1 MATTAAPAR
10 SVTTAPPASREG
22 ARRRTTGMALIQRHP
37 VLTFYALTFA
47 ISWAG
52 ILLVIGGPDALP
64 GTPERV
70 ERLFLPVM
78 LAWLA
83 GPSVASLVMTG
94 LVDGRSGYR
103 VLLTRLT
110 RWRVGARW
118 YAVALLTA
126 PLVYVATC
134 RALALTSPAF
144 LPGFLTT
151 SDKAALLLM
160 GLAYGLLG
168 GGVLEELGWT
178 GFVVPRLRRRYGVVT
193 TGLLVGLLWG
203 AYHFSVIVWATNPS
217 GALALGLVLPL
228 QLFAW
233 LPAYRVLMVWV
244 YDHTAS
250 LLVAMLMHASLTAG
264 MLILQPSALAGVTLS
279 TWLLA
284 FAAAWWVVVA
294 AVAVAHHGRLARRPL
309 RSRVA

>member
-1 MATTAAPAR
+1 MATI
-10 SVTTAPPASREG
+10 TAPTPSGTTVPPAVRPGGSG
-22 ARRRTTGMALIQRHP
+22 RTTITAFVTRHP
-37 VLTFYALTFA
+37 VPTFYALAFA

-52 ILLVIGGPDALP
+52 ILLVIGGPGAFP
-64 GTPERV
+64 GTPEQV

-83 GPSVASLVMTG
+83 GPSVASIVMTG
-94 LVDGRSGYR
+94 LVDGRAGYR
-103 VLLTRLT
+103 NLLMTLT

-126 PLVYVATC
+126 PLVYVATSL
-134 RALALTSPAF
+134 ALALTSPAF
-144 LPGFLTT
+144 LPGLLTT
-151 SDKAALLLM
+151 GDRATLLLT

-168 GGVLEELGWT
+168 GGFLEELGWT
-178 GFVVPRLRRRYGVVT
+178 GFAVPRLRQRYGVLT
-193 TGLLVGLLWG
+193 TGLIVGLLWG
-203 AYHFSVIVWATNPS
+203 AYHFSVVVWGTGPS
-217 GALALGLVLPL
+217 GALALGLILPL

-244 YDHTAS
+244 YDHTES

-264 MLILQPSALAGVTLS
+264 MLILQPLTLAGVTLS

-294 AVAVAHHGRLARRPL
+294 AVAVANGGQLSRQPL
-309 RSRVA
+309 HPQVA